1 MFASE
6 RGRCGAAGGGVGL
19 ARDERGFA
27 LIELLVAMT
36 ILLTVVTALASL
48 FTSGSQAEAS
58 LNLRFR
64 AQAQARLALD
74 TFRQE
79 VHNACQATVSGGG
92 TTVQLRTLTTS
103 YLCSIVSSTWC
114 TLGSGSRYALY
125 RKAGSS
131 CDATGVLWADYV
143 TTSGGQIFSIPAAVS
158 GLLPKVSVD
167 ITVNWQPATSRLA
180 YRLQDSIVLRNSVRA

>member
-1 MFASE
+1 VSTSE
-6 RGRCGAAGGGVGL
+6 EDCGDATGWKVGL
-19 ARDERGFA
+19 LRDERGFT
-27 LIELLVAMT
+27 LIEMLVAMT

-64 AQAQARLALD
+64 AQAQARVALD

-92 TTVQLRTLTTS
+92 TTVQLLKLTTS
-103 YLCSIVSSTWC
+103 YLCSNVSSTWC
-114 TLGSGSRYALY
+114 TVGSGSRYALY

-131 CDATGVLWADYV
+131 CDATGVQWADYI
-143 TTSGGQIFSIPAAVS
+143 TTTAGQIFSLPTAVS

-167 ITVNWQPATSRLA
+167 IIVNWQPTTTRLA
-180 YRLQDSIVLRNSVRA
+180 YELKDSIVLRNGVRA